1 MLERKFMINIIL
13 KEDDITD
20 IDYLDEYFE
29 EYKKIYPD
37 FKPYTTKE
45 TYIEFLKDLEL
56 KKQGINNNGIKEIF
70 YYAYEN
76 NKIIGHGSIRLN
88 PETDK
93 NIYEEAGH
101 IMYGIVPS
109 KRNQGYG
116 KELCRKLLNQANK
129 LGLDNVI
136 ITCNINNLGSKKI
149 IEKMGG
155 IYINSIDVNGTT
167 IIRYTVPTLV
177 KEYRI

>member
-1 MLERKFMINIIL
+1 MINITL

-29 EYKKIYPD
+29 EYRKMYPD
-37 FKPYTTKE
+37 FKPYTSKE
-45 TYIEFLKDLEL
+45 TYIEFLKELEL
-56 KKQGINNNGIKEIF
+56 KKHGINNNEIKEIF

-88 PETDK
+88 SEIY
-93 NIYEEAGH
+93 NNVYEESGH
-101 IMYGIVPS
+101 IMYDVVPS

-116 KELCRKLLNQANK
+116 KVICEKLLEEENK

-155 IYINSIDVNGTT
+155 IYINSIDINGTT

-177 KEYRI
+177 KEYKI